1 MDLDLSEDQKMLR
14 KSARD
19 FLANECTKQ
28 FVREMER
35 DEKGYSPDLWHKM
48 AELGWL
54 GLPFPESCGG
64 GGWSFLDLV
73 ILLEEMGRACL
84 PGPFLPSVVVSGLTI
99 LEAGTGE
106 QKQQFLPAIS
116 RGDIFTFALTEA
128 DGSYSAAS
136 IQTKAA
142 HHGDDYVIDGVKL
155 FVPYA
160 HVADRILC
168 LVRTKAGSSKEDGL
182 SLFVVDAKSP
192 GISCTPLSNIASEK
206 QFEVTFDKVK
216 VPAGNLLGKL
226 HQGWPIAE
234 RTLGL
239 AATATCAEMVGAGQQ
254 VLEMSVAYAKER
266 VQFDRPI
273 GSFQAIQ
280 HHCANMLLDI
290 DGMRYL
296 TYETAWL
303 LSQGLPA
310 ATEIAMTKTWVS
322 EAIGRVVRLGHQIH
336 GGVGYT
342 MDHDL
347 QLYYRRGKAAQALFG
362 DASFHRE
369 KIASQLGL

>member
-142 HHGDDYVIDGVKL
+142 RHGDDYVIDGVKL
-155 FVPYA
+155 FVPYV

-168 LVRTKAGSSKEDGL
+168 LVRT
-182 SLFVVDAKSP
+182 
-192 GISCTPLSNIASEK
+192 
-206 QFEVTFDKVK
+206 
-216 VPAGNLLGKL
+216 
-226 HQGWPIAE
+226 
-234 RTLGL
+234 
-239 AATATCAEMVGAGQQ
+239 
-254 VLEMSVAYAKER
+254 
-266 VQFDRPI
+266 
-273 GSFQAIQ
+273 
-280 HHCANMLLDI
+280 
-290 DGMRYL
+290 
-296 TYETAWL
+296 
-303 LSQGLPA
+303 
-310 ATEIAMTKTWVS
+310 
-322 EAIGRVVRLGHQIH
+322 
-336 GGVGYT
+336 
-342 MDHDL
+342 
-347 QLYYRRGKAAQALFG
+347 
-362 DASFHRE
+362 
-369 KIASQLGL
+369 